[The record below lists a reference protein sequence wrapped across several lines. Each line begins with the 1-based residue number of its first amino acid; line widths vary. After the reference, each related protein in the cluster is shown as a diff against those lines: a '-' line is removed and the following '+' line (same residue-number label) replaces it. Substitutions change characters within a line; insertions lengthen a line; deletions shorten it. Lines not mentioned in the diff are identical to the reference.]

1 MNEGNNIQPERLDE
15 EVGWVQRVRQ
25 DDKEALIQLY
35 ERYIDRVYRYF
46 CRRVKRA
53 SEAELLTDRTF
64 TRAVEVVR
72 HGDLAWQEKLFGS
85 LLGSIADEVFQERKR
100 ELNSASL
107 VEGLNDVLEHF
118 EAMSQEGMMLDS
130 HIWKEEDAIWLL
142 VRELPVVEQQLLIMR
157 HVHNLPYME
166 IARHLKCSE
175 TDCAQLHYRIL
186 NKLKLLAQEA
196 DLWSKITYG

>member
-1 MNEGNNIQPERLDE
+1 MNEGDNRQPERLNE
-15 EVGWVQRVRQ
+15 EVGWAQRVRQ
-25 DDKEALIQLY
+25 GDKEALMQLY

-53 SEAELLTDRTF
+53 SEAELLTERTF
-64 TRAVEVVR
+64 TRAIDVVR
-72 HGDLAWQEKLFGS
+72 HGDPAWQDKLFGS
-85 LLGSIADEVFQERKR
+85 LLGSIADEVLQERKR
-100 ELNSASL
+100 ELNSAPL

-130 HIWKEEDAIWLL
+130 YIWKEEDAIWLL

-175 TDCAQLHYRIL
+175 TDCAQFHYRIL